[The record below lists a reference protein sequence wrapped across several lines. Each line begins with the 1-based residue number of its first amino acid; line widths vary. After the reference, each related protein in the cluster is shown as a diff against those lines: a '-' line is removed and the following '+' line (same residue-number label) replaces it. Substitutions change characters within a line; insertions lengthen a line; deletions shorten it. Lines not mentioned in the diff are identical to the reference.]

1 MMQDTF
7 PVNENKQKSDMK
19 TNLNLIQIFLH
30 LQVKYYIFSSDQ
42 KDEIENKKLNGNE
55 KKIQPIT
62 TTQTCKSLKTQKMAA
77 ITANRNLGPRL

>member
-1 MMQDTF
+1 
-7 PVNENKQKSDMK
+7 MK

-55 KKIQPIT
+55 KKI
-62 TTQTCKSLKTQKMAA
+62 
-77 ITANRNLGPRL
+77 